1 MSNTVRIVERLSV
14 KSESI
19 LVNMMLFKRKKSINK
34 LLMEPNEKVRIN
46 GVKKIIVVASG
57 KGGVG
62 KSTVAANLAMTLALQ
77 KNKVALVDADIYG
90 PSIPKIFD
98 IENER
103 PCLSDSSL
111 ADNMME
117 PIRKYSVAINSIGF
131 FIDKN
136 KSVIWRGPMVS
147 KAITQLFT
155 QTNWGDIDYLI
166 VDFPPGTGDI
176 QITIMQKFQIDGAI
190 VVTTPQVLSLN
201 DARRGTEMF
210 VNNQINVPIIG
221 VVENMSW
228 FTPLKHPDEK
238 YYIFG
243 ENGGTTLA
251 KEFSVPLLCQIPMVQ
266 GIGQQSEN
274 GESIES
280 LNNLQAKEIF
290 KSLSESVVSFLK

>member
-1 MSNTVRIVERLSV
+1 
-14 KSESI
+14 
-19 LVNMMLFKRKKSINK
+19 
-34 LLMEPNEKVRIN
+34 MEPKEKVRIK

-155 QTNWGDIDYLI
+155 QTNWGDIDYMI